1 MINDSSGGVTAAVAA
16 ATLPAADR
24 RNRVRRW
31 ALGFAAAAFVLSLVW
46 PDHPAMPVQGAARAD
61 WTPRSFWYYPWGA
74 SGVHKGI
81 DIFAPEGRPVLAA
94 TSGLVLRSGF
104 HGAGGNIIAVL
115 GPRWRIH
122 YYAHLSRLDVA
133 EGDWVRR
140 GETLGAVGS
149 SGNAAGKPPHL
160 HYAIITAVPYP
171 WRITTEPQGW
181 RKMFFLDPG
190 AELAD

>member
-1 MINDSSGGVTAAVAA
+1 MAAARA
-16 ATLPAADR
+16 ATLPAGNR
-24 RNRVRRW
+24 RNRLQRCGPI
-31 ALGFAAAAFVLSLVW
+31 LAAVFILSLAW
-46 PDHPAMPVQGAARAD
+46 PDDPAIPVQGAARAD
-61 WTPRSFWYYPWGA
+61 WNPRSFWYYPWGA

-81 DIFAPEGRPVLAA
+81 DIFAPESRPVLAA
-94 TSGLVLRSGF
+94 TSGLVVRSGL
-104 HGAGGNIIAVL
+104 HGAGGNMIAML

-122 YYAHLSRLDVA
+122 YYAHLSRLNVA
-133 EGDWVRR
+133 EGDWVWR

-149 SGNAAGKPPHL
+149 TGNAAGKPAHL

-171 WRITTEPQGW
+171 WRITAEPQGW

>member
-1 MINDSSGGVTAAVAA
+1 MGAVAA
-16 ATLPAADR
+16 ATLPTAGR
-24 RNRVRRW
+24 RSRVRRW
-31 ALGFAAAAFVLSLVW
+31 AHGFAAAAFVLSLIW
-46 PDHPAMPVQGAARAD
+46 PDHPAVPVQGATRAD
-61 WTPRSFWYYPWGA
+61 WNPRSFWYYPWGV

-94 TSGLVLRSGF
+94 TSGLVVRSGL
-104 HGAGGNIIAVL
+104 HGAGGNMIAVL

-122 YYAHLSRLDVA
+122 YYAHLSRLEVA
-133 EGDWVRR
+133 GGDWVWR
-140 GETLGAVGS
+140 GEVLGAVGHT
-149 SGNAAGKPPHL
+149 GNAAGKPAHL